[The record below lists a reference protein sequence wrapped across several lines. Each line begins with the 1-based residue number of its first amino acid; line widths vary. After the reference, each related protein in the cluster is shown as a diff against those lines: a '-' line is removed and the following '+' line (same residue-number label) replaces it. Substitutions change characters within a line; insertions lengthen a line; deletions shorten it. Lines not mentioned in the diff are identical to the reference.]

1 MTFEVVVTET
11 AVGVVLVIVT
21 VCVVPFA
28 LVAVDCLVVVLNVAV
43 VFSLS
48 GVEILVLVVGVVDTV
63 IGGAFLVVAEI
74 VVIVV
79 LLVSDGVFEDF
90 DIAVVRSVRREDIVL
105 LPVSLSSC
113 PVVFVVALFVTTVGE
128 ALLFVGVVEMFMLV
142 ADDCLCVPFDVAD
155 VLSLRGVLI
164 LVLLVSLNS
173 GTLLLKV
180 DVSETA
186 VFVVL
191 LVVVVVVVLVVAFSD
206 GVFVVSVAAV
216 VFALSSRVDAVPPD
230 SLTVLVVD
238 LILVF
243 VEAVS
248 DAVLVAVII
257 NVVLIVLLDG
267 VSVFEDVNA
276 AIVLL
281 LSGLGVLVLAFSL
294 VFCGVLCV
302 AVVVVAIIADA

>member
-1 MTFEVVVTET
+1 M
-11 AVGVVLVIVT
+11 
-21 VCVVPFA
+21 
-28 LVAVDCLVVVLNVAV
+28 
-43 VFSLS
+43 
-48 GVEILVLVVGVVDTV
+48 
-63 IGGAFLVVAEI
+63 
-74 VVIVV
+74 
-79 LLVSDGVFEDF
+79 
-90 DIAVVRSVRREDIVL
+90 
-105 LPVSLSSC
+105 
-113 PVVFVVALFVTTVGE
+113 
-128 ALLFVGVVEMFMLV
+128 
-142 ADDCLCVPFDVAD
+142 
-155 VLSLRGVLI
+155 LI